1 MENEFIEKFKGLT
14 SEEVEDRKSKG
25 LVHTDVT
32 VPTKSIK
39 QIILDNTLTPF
50 NFLNFGLVA
59 VIIVAGLI
67 AGDIFTGLKNCLF
80 IGTVFFNMFISMFNE
95 IRSKKIVDKLSLLD
109 EAKILVVRDGKK
121 QEIDKEEV
129 VLDDVILLRTG
140 SQVVLD
146 SEILDGEC
154 FVNESFITG
163 EDEPVLKLV
172 GDTVL
177 SGSFIISGNIC
188 TKVLHIGE
196 DNYTSKISK
205 DAKYVKEL
213 NSELMHSLDKVIK
226 TISYAIVPIG
236 LLLVITQISI
246 PNTTLSDALLSSVGA
261 LIGMIPDGLILLT
274 SSVLA
279 VSVYRLA
286 KQNVLVQELYC
297 IETLAR
303 VDMLCLDKTGTITEG
318 TMEVVDYKLE
328 EGVEDKEF
336 LTLLDS
342 YCHSVDDISPTMNAI
357 RDRFETKKG
366 VKFKNAKV
374 TQFSSEKKY
383 SSVDLGKEK
392 YYLGAYDF
400 ILKGKNKVYDEYSNN
415 YRVILLARKVD
426 SKMMPLGVILIQDKI
441 RDSAKTTIEY
451 FKKQGVQIKVISG
464 DNPATVSGIA
474 KRVDIDGWD
483 KYIDLNTVTTHKE
496 LKEAFKNYTIFGR
509 VKPNQKKELMK
520 IAKELGHTVAMTGDG
535 VNDVLAL
542 KEADC
547 SIAMASGT
555 EATRNVSQ
563 LVLMDSN
570 FDSLPH
576 VVYEGRRTINNISR
590 SAALFLV
597 KTIYTML
604 ITVTLIVIGLNYPF
618 KPIHL
623 SLMNLITIGAPS
635 FILAM
640 EPNKERIQG
649 NFLSLVVQ
657 RAFPISLTIYS
668 VIIILLMISDSIGFS
683 TDEVSTI
690 AVLLNTIIMLIY
702 QYKLCVPFN
711 KIRATMFGTLTTLF
725 IIEILFFKD
734 FFMLSSFT
742 PELIFVTILLLIL
755 GILLWNLYN
764 KMLSF
769 CKKYAKK
776 YLRKV

>member
-1 MENEFIEKFKGLT
+1 MEKDFILKYRGL
-14 SEEVEDRKSKG
+14 SQKEVDDRISKG
-25 LVHTDVT
+25 LVHNDVT

-39 QIILDNTLTPF
+39 QIILDNTITPF
-50 NFLNFGLVA
+50 NILNFSLVA
-59 VIIVAGLI
+59 VIIVAGLLVNN
-67 AGDIFTGLKNCLF
+67 IFMGLKNCLF
-80 IGTVFFNMFISMFNE
+80 IGTVFFNMFISIFNE
-95 IRSKKIVDKLSLLD
+95 IRSKKIVDKLSLL
-109 EAKILVVRDGKK
+109 EASKISVIRDGKK
-121 QEIDKEEV
+121 KEIDENET
-129 VLDDVILLRTG
+129 VLDDIVLLRTG
-140 SQVVLD
+140 SQVLLD

-163 EDEPVLKLV
+163 EDEPVLKLT
-172 GDTVL
+172 GDTIL
-177 SGSFIISGNIC
+177 SGSFVISGNIC
-188 TKVLHIGE
+188 ARVIHIGE
-196 DNYTSKISK
+196 ENYTSKISK

-236 LLLVITQISI
+236 LLLVVTQIMI
-246 PNTTLSDALLSSVGA
+246 PNTTLSDALLSTVGA

-303 VDMLCLDKTGTITEG
+303 VDVLCLDKTGTITEG

-328 EGVEDKEF
+328 DGIDESEF
-336 LTLLDS
+336 ITLLDN
-342 YCHSVDDISPTMNAI
+342 YCHTVDDISPTMNAI

-366 VKFKNAKV
+366 TAFKNVKV
-374 TQFSSEKKY
+374 NPFSSEKKY
-383 SSVDLGKEK
+383 SSIDLKKES
-392 YYLGAYDF
+392 YFLGAYDF
-400 ILKGKNKVYDEYSNN
+400 ILKRKNKKYDEYSNN
-415 YRVILLARKVD
+415 YRVILFAKKKD
-426 SKMMPLGVILIQDKI
+426 NKKIPMGVILLQDKI

-451 FKKQGVQIKVISG
+451 FKQQGVQIKVISG

-474 KRVDIDGWD
+474 RRVNIEGWD
-483 KYIDLNTVTTHKE
+483 KYIDLTGIESHEK
-496 LKEAFKNYTIFGR
+496 LKDAFKNYTIFGR

-520 IAKELGHTVAMTGDG
+520 IAKELKHTVAMTGDG

-590 SAALFLV
+590 SASLFLV
-597 KTIYTML
+597 KTIYTVL
-604 ITVTLIVIGLNYPF
+604 ITVSLILLGFNYPF

-640 EPNKERIQG
+640 EPNNERIKG
-649 NFLSLVVQ
+649 NFLSLVLQ
-657 RAFPISLTIYS
+657 KAFPISLTVYTM
-668 VIIILLMISDSIGFS
+668 IIILLYLSDSLGL
-683 TDEVSTI
+683 TQDEISTI
-690 AVLLNTIIMLIY
+690 CVLLNTIIMLIY

-711 KIRATMFGTLTTLF
+711 KVRAVMFGSLTTLF
-725 IIEILFFKD
+725 VIEILFFRN
-734 FFMLSSFT
+734 FFSLSSLSS
-742 PELIFVTILLLIL
+742 ELLFITILLLIL
-755 GILLWNLYN
+755 GLLVWNLYN
-764 KMLSF
+764 NMLVF

-776 YLRKV
+776 YLKRV

>member
-1 MENEFIEKFKGLT
+1 MEKDFIEKFKGLT
-14 SEEVEDRKSKG
+14 KEEVEERVSKG
-25 LVHTDVT
+25 LVHHDVT

-59 VIIVAGLI
+59 VIIVAGII

-80 IGTVFFNMFISMFNE
+80 IGTVFLNMFISTFNE

-109 EAKILVVRDGKK
+109 EAKVSVIRDGKK
-121 QEIDKEEV
+121 HDIDKEEV
-129 VLDDVILLRTG
+129 VLDDLVILRTG

-163 EDEPVLKLV
+163 EDEPVPKKA

-226 TISYAIVPIG
+226 TISYVIIPIG
-236 LLLVITQISI
+236 LLLVITQVRI
-246 PNTTLSDALLSSVGA
+246 PNTSLSDALLSTVGA

-286 KQNVLVQELYC
+286 QQNVLVQELYC

-318 TMEVVDYKLE
+318 SMEVVTYKLE
-328 EGVEDKEF
+328 EGTDDKEF
-336 LTLLDS
+336 KDLLDS
-342 YCHSVDDISPTMNAI
+342 YCHSVDDISPTMSAI
-357 RDRFETKKG
+357 REKFETKNGTPFK
-366 VKFKNAKV
+366 VKKLNA
-374 TQFSSEKKY
+374 FSSEKKY
-383 SSVDLGKEK
+383 SSVDLGNVE

-400 ILKGKNKVYDEYSNN
+400 ILKGKNKIYDEYSND
-415 YRVILLARKVD
+415 YRVILF
-426 SKMMPLGVILIQDKI
+426 SKKKDGKMIPLGVILIQDKI
-441 RDSAKTTIEY
+441 RESAKTTIEY

-474 KRVDIDGWD
+474 KRVNIDNWD
-483 KYIDLNTVTTHKE
+483 KYVDLSTITTRRE
-496 LKEAFKNYTIFGR
+496 LKEAFQNYTIFGR
-509 VKPNQKKELMK
+509 VKPNQKKDLMQ

-604 ITVTLIVIGLNYPF
+604 ITVTLIFLGLNYPF

-640 EPNKERIQG
+640 EPNNERIKG

-657 RAFPISLTIYS
+657 RSFPISLTVYTM
-668 VIIILLMISDSIGFS
+668 VIILLMISDSLGL
-683 TDEVSTI
+683 TLDEISTI
-690 AVLLNTIIMLIY
+690 CVLLNTTIMLIY

-711 KIRATMFGTLTTLF
+711 TIRKLMFGSLTTLF
-725 IIEILFFKD
+725 LIEIIFFRD
-734 FFMLSSFT
+734 FFMLADFSV
-742 PELIFVTILLLIL
+742 ELVFITLLLLIL
-755 GILLWNLYN
+755 GLLVWKFYN
-764 KMLSF
+764 MSLAY
-769 CKKYAKK
+769 CKKNGRK